1 MGKPVGPI
9 TIPKNRLDSIE
20 LLAPQI
26 GLGPAMLQAL
36 PENRPLGALRKLM
49 VELEM
54 LDLVAAQ
61 DSFDNSRVPFRQHIA
76 KSEKLFVIRQSACHR
91 FAVFAHMALVAVR
104 GDPQRAAF
112 YRFDDEPAHLLNF
125 FGRCLALH
133 RLLAHDVMPDGDMSY
148 QPADIHSDLTFKVIQ
163 VFTVTVPGPFHAL
176 LQRKSRDRLDPH
188 KAFHQRVLVARL
200 YRSQRQTAVTH
211 DYRGDA
217 MLGFAGPVGV
227 PEELGVQVSVM
238 VDEARR
244 DRQAIGVDGFRGA
257 SF

>member
-1 MGKPVGPI
+1 MGKPVGPV
-9 TIPKNRLDSIE
+9 TIPKNRLDGVE

-104 GDPQRAAF
+104 GDPYRSAF

-148 QPADIHSDLTFKVIQ
+148 QPADIHSDLTFN
-163 VFTVTVPGPFHAL
+163 VFFFQAEDGIRDWSVT
-176 LQRKSRDRLDPH
+176 
-188 KAFHQRVLVARL
+188 
-200 YRSQRQTAVTH
+200 
-211 DYRGDA
+211 
-217 MLGFAGPVGV
+217 
-227 PEELGVQVSVM
+227 GVQTC
-238 VDEARR
+238 ALP
-244 DRQAIGVDGFRGA
+244 I
-257 SF
+257 